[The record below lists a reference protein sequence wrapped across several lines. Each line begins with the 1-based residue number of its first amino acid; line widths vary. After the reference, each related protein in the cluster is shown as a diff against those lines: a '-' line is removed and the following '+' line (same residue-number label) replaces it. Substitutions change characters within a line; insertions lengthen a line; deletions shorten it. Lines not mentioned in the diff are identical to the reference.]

1 MPLYVVTYTHPDA
14 KGWAEHLPAHIGY
27 LQDLLAA
34 GTLRASGPFT
44 GAPDRKALL
53 ILHAADRAGLGAL
66 VAADPFAEHGL
77 IADLTVAEWNPIFG
91 AFNADS
97 SHPGQLQTR

>member
-14 KGWAEHLPAHIGY
+14 TGWAAHLAAHVGY

-44 GAPDRKALL
+44 GAPDRRAML
-53 ILHAADRAGLGAL
+53 ILHAADRPALDAL
-66 VAADPFAEHGL
+66 VDADPFAEHGL
-77 IADLTVAEWNPIFG
+77 IADLTVAEWDPIFG

-97 SHPGQLQTR
+97 SYAGRLQTR